1 MQVFKCLSF
10 LFLMFVVLEIE
21 AARVEEQRRKA
32 LDNGLAED
40 SRFDRMSWSHD
51 SLRRWERTMKLQHR
65 EWEADKERVISL
77 FDEKV
82 RIVEAREDS
91 ILYQER
97 GLEAKELELNERKD
111 CILAKERDYNRLI
124 DDVQDDAFRF
134 RKEYRFRHKVI
145 D

>member
-1 MQVFKCLSF
+1 M
-10 LFLMFVVLEIE
+10 
-21 AARVEEQRRKA
+21 
-32 LDNGLAED
+32 
-40 SRFDRMSWSHD
+40 
-51 SLRRWERTMKLQHR
+51 
-65 EWEADKERVISL
+65 ISL

-134 RKEYRFRHKVI
+134 RKEYQFRHKVI